1 MSEGISALL
10 GGPQQMSLGE
20 RAALEGVLAALKPR
34 LAIEIGT
41 AEGGSL
47 RRIAE
52 HSAEVH
58 SFDLVDPDPEIAAI
72 PHATFHAGDSH
83 ELLPAFLGELG
94 DAGRQVDFVLVDGD
108 HSAEGVRRDAEDLLA
123 STAITSTVILFHDSA
138 NELVRA
144 GIDAVDFDAHEK
156 VVHVEPDF
164 VAGSVFSAPE
174 LKNEIWGGLGLVLVD
189 AGSARAPGTTA
200 IQQRIVPTAQLL
212 RLARDRGLRSPADRV
227 KAAVRTRL
235 PRR

>member
-1 MSEGISALL
+1 MSEGISTLL

-58 SFDLVDPDPEIAAI
+58 SFDLVDPEPEIAAI
-72 PHATFHAGDSH
+72 PHATCHAGDSH
-83 ELLPAFLGELG
+83 ELLPAFLEELA
-94 DAGRQVDFVLVDGD
+94 DAGRRVDFVLVDGD

-123 STAITSTVILFHDSA
+123 SPVISNTVILFHDTA
-138 NELVRA
+138 NEQVRA
-144 GIDAVDFDAHEK
+144 GLDAVDFDAHEK

-174 LKNEIWGGLGLVLVD
+174 LRDELWGGLGLVLVD
-189 AGSARAPGTTA
+189 AGAPRAAGTTA
-200 IQQRIVPTAQLL
+200 MQQRIAPTATLL
-212 RLARDRGLRSPADRV
+212 REVRDGRLRFQGRRLRTALRARLG
-227 KAAVRTRL
+227 
-235 PRR
+235 RR

>member
-20 RAALEGVLAALKPR
+20 RAALEGVLYAVKPQ

-47 RRIAE
+47 KRIAE

-58 SFDLVDPDPEIAAI
+58 SFDLVEPDPQIAAVA
-72 PHATFHAGDSH
+72 HATFHSGDSH
-83 ELLPAFLGELG
+83 RLLPEFLAQLADE
-94 DAGRQVDFVLVDGD
+94 GRQADFVLVDGD
-108 HSAEGVRRDAEDLLA
+108 HSADGVRRDAEDLLA
-123 STAITSTVILFHDSA
+123 SPAIAKAVILFHDTA
-138 NELVRA
+138 NEEVRR

-164 VAGSVFSAPE
+164 VAGSLFSAPDLQGE
-174 LKNEIWGGLGLVLVD
+174 LWGGLGLVLVD
-189 AGSARAPGTTA
+189 AGSPRAGGTPA
-200 IQQRIVPTAQLL
+200 IQQRIVPTAKVL
-212 RLARDRGLRSPADRV
+212 REARDRSVRSPADRV
-227 KAAVRTRL
+227 RAAVRARL
-235 PRR
+235 QGR

>member
-52 HSAEVH
+52 HSEEVH

-83 ELLPAFLGELG
+83 ALLPAFLGELA
-94 DAGRQVDFVLVDGD
+94 DTGRRVDFVLVDGD

-123 STAITSTVILFHDSA
+123 SPAIANTVILFHDSA

-144 GIDAVDFDAHEK
+144 GLDAVDFDAHEK

-164 VAGSVFSAPE
+164 GAGSVFSAPE
-174 LKNEIWGGLGLVLVD
+174 LRNEIWGGLGLVLVD
-189 AGSARAPGTTA
+189 AGAPRAAGTTA
-200 IQQRIVPTAQLL
+200 IQQRIVPTARLL
-212 RLARDRGLRSPADRV
+212 REARDRGRSPGDRL

-235 PRR
+235 PGR